1 MDNSLL
7 AAMPDTKP
15 RCPWASGHPLYVDY
29 HDREWGVPEH
39 DDWRLFELLV
49 LEGAQAGLSWLTILR
64 KRENFRRALD
74 GFDPKKVAE
83 YDRQKIEALLGDA
96 GIIRNRRKIDAAIG
110 NARAYLA
117 VVAEFGSFDA
127 YIWGLAGG
135 KPARNDWR
143 TLGDVPPRTV
153 ASDGMSAD
161 LKRRGFAF
169 VGSTICYA
177 FMQATG
183 MVNDHLVGCFRHAEI
198 G

>member
-1 MDNSLL
+1 MDNSPL
-7 AAMPDTKP
+7 AATPDSKL
-15 RCPWASGHPLYVDY
+15 RCPWALGHPLYVDY
-29 HDREWGVPEH
+29 HDREWGVPVH
-39 DDWRLFELLV
+39 DDRRLFELLV

-64 KRENFRRALD
+64 KREGFRRAFD
-74 GFDPKKVAE
+74 GFDPGKVAG
-83 YDRQKIEALLGDA
+83 YDRRKIEALLCDT

-127 YIWGLAGG
+127 YIWNLAGG
-135 KPARNDWR
+135 KPVRNDWR
-143 TLGDVPPRTV
+143 SLADVPPRTV